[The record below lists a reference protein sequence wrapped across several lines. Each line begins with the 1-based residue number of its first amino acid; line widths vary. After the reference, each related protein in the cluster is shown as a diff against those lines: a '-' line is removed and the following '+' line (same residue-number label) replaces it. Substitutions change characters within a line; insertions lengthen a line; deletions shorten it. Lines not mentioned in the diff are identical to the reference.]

1 MSPGSAL
8 HQPLVSTEDWGEAG
22 EAGEVNFGSEI
33 SALQYVV
40 AVDETLL
47 AFCEN

>member
-8 HQPLVSTEDWGEAG
+8 HQPLVSTEDWG